1 MCGAS
6 KVYIS
11 RVLSSLNCRNT
22 KAALPHGRF
31 CCDSAFDLTSGV
43 VLQPFDARAIEL
55 QGYGTQI
62 GLSFLDISL
71 ICTSYNSQVLS

>member
-1 MCGAS
+1 M
-6 KVYIS
+6 
-11 RVLSSLNCRNT
+11 
-22 KAALPHGRF
+22 
-31 CCDSAFDLTSGV
+31 
-43 VLQPFDARAIEL
+43 LQPFDARAIEL